1 MSRAGSISALVKR
14 FMKVYRQK
22 GIQSYGLSYIG
33 DAGLATSVA
42 QIVEQRTGI
51 KPLFVEQASPVI
63 ALHEGKGSISLS
75 YIAKQ

>member
-1 MSRAGSISALVKR
+1 
-14 FMKVYRQK
+14 MKVYRQK
-22 GIQSYGLSYIG
+22 GIQSYRLSYIG

-63 ALHEGKGSISLS
+63 ALHAGKGSISLS